1 MNTGNYSE
9 EKLNVILRESI
20 SEFRKL
26 LKKENKDYD
35 KCFPD
40 PREFRYLH
48 EFKNHDHTK
57 GGILVVGLNPHIG
70 EKEKDSKW
78 RERYSIDER
87 NTSDCL
93 LTEYPY
99 FKKFT
104 AKSEYNKE
112 NNEKYNMDLVSV
124 NPNVKFTDVVLI
136 RTASKNDLRSMLP
149 ESSNELD
156 DKLYKA
162 IESGWE
168 HYLRGLLK
176 LTRPQVM
183 VCNSVDLSWF
193 LEKIAVNC
201 SWEKQDDVIN
211 IKLGD
216 IVLPCVLSGQV
227 TGQRATDKWALIRLR
242 NSITNAIKN

>member
-1 MNTGNYSE
+1 MNTGNYSGE
-9 EKLNVILRESI
+9 ELNDILRESI
-20 SEFRKL
+20 SEFKKL

-40 PREFRYLH
+40 PREFGYLH

-70 EKEKDSKW
+70 KNEKDSKW

-87 NTSDCL
+87 NTSDRL
-93 LTEYPY
+93 LLEYHY

-104 AKSEYNKE
+104 AKSEYDNE
-112 NNEKYNMDLVSV
+112 NHEKYNMDLLSV
-124 NPNVKFTDVVLI
+124 NSNVKFTDVVLI
-136 RTASKNDLRSMLP
+136 RTASKNDLSSMLS

-162 IESGWE
+162 IETGWE
-168 HYLRGLLK
+168 HYLKGLLK
-176 LTRPQVM
+176 LTKPQVM

-193 LEKIAVNC
+193 LEKIAAC
-201 SWEKQDDVIN
+201 YAWEKQDDVIN

-242 NSITNAIKN
+242 NSIINAIKN